1 MTSLPDSEIRKSLSK
16 MNGWKL
22 KNQSIQKTFTFKT
35 YMDSIDFI
43 NQLAIYA
50 EEANHHPDMI
60 VGWCNI
66 HISFTS
72 HDHGGVTSACIGM
85 AKNTDKC

>member
-50 EEANHHPDMI
+50 
-60 VGWCNI
+60 
-66 HISFTS
+66 
-72 HDHGGVTSACIGM
+72 
-85 AKNTDKC
+85 DKPIIILI